1 MAGLSAGNAF
11 AQTRSISG
19 TVVDSQN
26 VPVIGAS
33 VIVVGN
39 LPRPVYNV
47 QKEGIVVVAI
57 TIDQYGKVIEAVP
70 GADGTTVKD
79 QALWSAARK
88 AAMESHFNTS
98 NDPTP
103 TQGTITYNFTLE
115 GSSNTARAQTRQVQ
129 QISVVEESVD
139 ETAIKFLGI
148 PIDGSKE
155 WMVARLEEKGFTK
168 DIWGHEYLGGQ
179 FNGEPVSVT
188 VHTYH
193 NKVDRIIVEFGTVQE
208 MNLREQYK
216 SICQLRLILLSLKMK
231 IAITR

>member
-98 NDPTP
+98 NNPTP
-103 TQGTITYNFTLE
+103 NQGTITYNFTLE

-148 PIDGSKE
+148 PIDGSTIRRK
-155 WMVARLEEKGFTK
+155 KG
-168 DIWGHEYLGGQ
+168 L
-179 FNGEPVSVT
+179 P
-188 VHTYH
+188 
-193 NKVDRIIVEFGTVQE
+193 RIYGV
-208 MNLREQYK
+208 M
-216 SICQLRLILLSLKMK
+216 SI
-231 IAITR
+231 

>member
-79 QALWSAARK
+79 
-88 AAMESHFNTS
+88 
-98 NDPTP
+98 
-103 TQGTITYNFTLE
+103 
-115 GSSNTARAQTRQVQ
+115 
-129 QISVVEESVD
+129 
-139 ETAIKFLGI
+139 
-148 PIDGSKE
+148 
-155 WMVARLEEKGFTK
+155 
-168 DIWGHEYLGGQ
+168 
-179 FNGEPVSVT
+179 
-188 VHTYH
+188 
-193 NKVDRIIVEFGTVQE
+193 
-208 MNLREQYK
+208 
-216 SICQLRLILLSLKMK
+216 
-231 IAITR
+231 